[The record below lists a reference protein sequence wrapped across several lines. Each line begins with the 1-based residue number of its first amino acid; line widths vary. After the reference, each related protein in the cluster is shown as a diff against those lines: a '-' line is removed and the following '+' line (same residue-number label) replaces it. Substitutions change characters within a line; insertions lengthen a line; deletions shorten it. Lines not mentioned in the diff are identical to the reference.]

1 VKGSP
6 VHRYLAIALVFIA
19 AGTAQAAEKK
29 LDRTFTVS
37 PGGTLLVDADGA
49 SVHVTGSDANQVVV
63 HMITRSSEE
72 DLANSTLEATQQG
85 NDVTVSMRKSK
96 RGWFAWGSWNTEQN
110 IEVQV
115 PRRYAVNVR
124 TSGGS
129 VELLNTAGAAS
140 LKSSGGDISA
150 RNVTGAVELKT
161 SGGSI
166 HADSIRGDVDA
177 NTSGGDVRLL
187 QVDGKIKGH
196 SSGGSLRVV
205 LVGANRGI
213 SATTSGGD
221 IELKLPRGTT
231 GNLEATTSGGSVESD
246 LPVTSTGRLEDSRL
260 VGSINGGGEA
270 IYARTSGG
278 SIALRTT
285 N

>member
-1 VKGSP
+1 MS
-6 VHRYLAIALVFIA
+6 RYLTLALVLMA
-19 AGTAQAAEKK
+19 AGSAQAAEKR
-29 LDRTFTVS
+29 LDKTFAVA
-37 PGGTLLVDADGA
+37 PGGALVVEADGA
-49 SVHVTGSDANQVVV
+49 AVHVSGTDANQVVV
-63 HMITRSSEE
+63 HMLTRGSDKNLE
-72 DLANSTLEATQQG
+72 DTVLEAIQKG
-85 NDVTVSMRKSK
+85 NDVSVSMRKSK
-96 RGWFAWGSWNTEQN
+96 TGWFAFGNWSSEQD
-110 IEVQV
+110 IQVTV
-115 PRRYAVNVR
+115 PRNYAVTVR

-129 VELLNTAGAAS
+129 VDLQNTTGVVS

-150 RNVTGAVELKT
+150 RNVNGTLELKT

-187 QVDGKIKGH
+187 DVDGKIRGH
-196 SSGGSLRVV
+196 SSGGSLRFS

-221 IELKLPRGTT
+221 IELKLPTGTR
-231 GNLEATTSGGSVESD
+231 GNLEASTSGGSVESD
-246 LPVTSTGRLEDSRL
+246 FPVTSSGRAEDSRL
-260 VGSINGGGEA
+260 VGTINGGGEE

-278 SIALRTT
+278 SIRVRP